1 MDKKELLELNLAI
14 MLLGFKIDAL
24 VKSLTEEQKMVY
36 LKQIDTYKQIFLNK
50 SATFLSDEQVSEFL
64 SMLDV
69 D

>member
-1 MDKKELLELNLAI
+1 MDKKELFELNLAI

>member
-1 MDKKELLELNLAI
+1 MDKKELLELNLPI

-36 LKQIDTYKQIFLNK
+36 LKQIDIYKQIFLNK
-50 SATFLSDEQVSEFL
+50 SATFLPDEQVSEFL

>member
-1 MDKKELLELNLAI
+1 MDKKELLELNLPI
-14 MLLGFKIDAL
+14 MLLGFKIDSL

-36 LKQIDTYKQIFLNK
+36 LKQIDTYKQIFLSK
-50 SATFLSDEQVSEFL
+50 SAKFLTDEQVSEFL

>member
-24 VKSLTEEQKMVY
+24 VKSLTEAQKIVY